1 MKRMVHKVLAT
12 LFAFAVVLCTTI
24 LPGCTVTTALR
35 GEPGIDIGTL
45 ERGLSRSDAEA
56 ILGPPVR
63 EWTTS
68 SNVRYR
74 IYRYDAG
81 VPPSKGD
88 AVAMGFLDVISL
100 GLVELYEA
108 TGLTDISHPSEN
120 DIRRIWRQI
129 AISYDTDERIV
140 GLFRDFSDL
149 DVLPD
154 DGRPTEP

>member
-1 MKRMVHKVLAT
+1 MGRMVHKVLAA
-12 LFAFAVVLCTTI
+12 LVGAAVFLGTVNL
-24 LPGCTVTTALR
+24 LGCTISAALR
-35 GEPGIDIGTL
+35 GEPGMDISTL
-45 ERGLSRSDAEA
+45 RPGVSRSEAEA

-68 SNVRYR
+68 SNVRYC

-88 AVAMGFLDVISL
+88 AVTMGFLNVISL

-108 TGLTDISHPSEN
+108 TGMTDISHPSED
-120 DIRRIWRQI
+120 DIRRIWRQL

-140 GLFRDFSDL
+140 GLLRDFSDL

-154 DGRPTEP
+154 DGRPAEQ

>member
-1 MKRMVHKVLAT
+1 MVRKVLAV
-12 LFAFAVVLCTTI
+12 LFGAAVFLGTAH
-24 LPGCTVTTALR
+24 LLGCTSAAALR
-35 GEPGIDIGTL
+35 GEPGMDISTL
-45 ERGLSRSDAEA
+45 KPGLLRSEAEA

-68 SNVRYR
+68 SNIRYC

-81 VPPSKGD
+81 VPPSQGD
-88 AVAMGFLDVISL
+88 AVAMGFMNVISL
-100 GLVELYEA
+100 GLFELYEA
-108 TGLTDISHPSEN
+108 TGVTDLSHPSED

-149 DVLPD
+149 DVLPN
-154 DGRPTEP
+154 DGRPVEP